1 MNFDSVRR
9 KKKKKRRRR
18 TVSLNLQLHRQGR
31 SLRPNCS
38 TTSIMKILHAADHCA
53 GLDRILLEQLPIYTK
68 PYQQSRKAQPPTPGM
83 LEQGIG
89 AVRVTLAP
97 YCVWLLKAFSLASTS
112 VEHSLDF
119 VQEAYT
125 VLSSPPPTLY
135 PRLGL
140 IAGAGLTGAVL
151 ASRGARWKRITYPVF
166 LATAAASLCYP
177 KKAVTLSQGAG
188 EAVQRGVK
196 NVDNFWKGN
205 RARPTNEQDVGVG
218 ENAVSQKFASDS
230 SPEKGSGAKRAGSLD
245 HGQANP
251 NDADLYTTR
260 R

>member
-1 MNFDSVRR
+1 MN
-9 KKKKKRRRR
+9 
-18 TVSLNLQLHRQGR
+18 
-31 SLRPNCS
+31 
-38 TTSIMKILHAADHCA
+38 ILHAAELGA
-53 GLDRILLEQLPIYTK
+53 GLNRIPFEQLPIYTK
-68 PYQQSRKAQPPTPGM
+68 PHRQCCKVQPSTPGM

-89 AVRVTLAP
+89 AARIALAP

-125 VLSSPPPTLY
+125 VLASPPPTLY

-140 IAGAGLTGAVL
+140 IAGAGLTGAAL
-151 ASRGARWKRITYPVF
+151 ASGGARWKRITYPVA

-177 KKAVTLSQGAG
+177 RKAVSLSQGTV
-188 EAVQRGVK
+188 EVVQRGVK
-196 NVDNFWKGN
+196 NVASFWKGN
-205 RARPTNEQDVGVG
+205 QAGTSTKQDVGVEG
-218 ENAVSQKFASDS
+218 NAVSQKFASDS
-230 SPEKGSGAKRAGSLD
+230 SPEKGSDAKRAGLVD

-251 NDADLYTTR
+251 NDADLYTMR